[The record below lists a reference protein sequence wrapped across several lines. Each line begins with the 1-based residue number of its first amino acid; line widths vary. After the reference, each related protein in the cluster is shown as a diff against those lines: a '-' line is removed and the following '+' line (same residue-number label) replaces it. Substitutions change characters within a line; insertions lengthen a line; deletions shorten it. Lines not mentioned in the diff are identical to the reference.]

1 MKKKLFILIPMLLLT
16 GCEFGVYA
24 QQCDDNVAPFPDAI
38 NTYSKKNP
46 SIKNSYKYELDNSIY
61 NHERDSLN
69 DRKQLFEESDKFV
82 IPDFD
87 YIKGTELAHGYD
99 NILSY
104 AQNTSLQNDA
114 ELPTSTRYPKI
125 FDGQVSCAGPTSNS
139 RIGLH
144 SDGIILELNRTLE
157 SASGITLYMTHNY
170 LTLKMRAIFTLYKPT
185 GTLPLQYDE
194 YQFSFYTNLGTS
206 VAGPKFF
213 YLDLTKILEDTSVL
227 KGCNMLGLRYERID
241 LSEEEKQ
248 DAQLAKSFA
257 KYYDNLEDEKE
268 HKDSASETFVKL
280 YDIGMPYSKWS
291 K

>member
-1 MKKKLFILIPMLLLT
+1 MKKKLFILIPMLLLASC
-16 GCEFGVYA
+16 GGDA
-24 QQCDDNVAPFPDAI
+24 QQCDDSVADFPDI
-38 NTYSKKNP
+38 NFTYSKKNP
-46 SIKNSYKYELDNSIY
+46 SIKNSYKYELDNPIY
-61 NHERDSLN
+61 NHEFDSSN
-69 DRKQLFEESDKFV
+69 DKKQLFEESDKSV

-104 AQNTSLQNDA
+104 AQNTSLQKDA

-125 FDGQVSCAGPTSNS
+125 FDGQVSCAGPVSNS
-139 RIGLH
+139 RIGIY

-157 SASGITLYMTHNY
+157 NASGITFYMTHNY

-213 YLDLTKILEDTSVL
+213 YLDLTKILENTSIL

-241 LSEEEKQ
+241 LTEEEKQ
-248 DAQLAKSFA
+248 NPQISNSFA
-257 KYYDNLEDEKE
+257 KYYDNIDDEKN
-268 HKDSASETFVKL
+268 HDDSLGKTFVKL

-291 K
+291 R